1 MSEKEKKTTN
11 INWANL
17 IYVKPSLKPYKKS
30 NIKNNNWITVYKRR
44 YVLWIWKKDRMVY

>member
-17 IYVKPSLKPYKKS
+17 IYVKPSLKPYKKV
-30 NIKNNNWITVYKRR
+30 ILKNNN
-44 YVLWIWKKDRMVY
+44 